1 MKIGRY
7 PVKRTYSI
15 PRAIADIA
23 SALILFVL
31 VRTTISFFDRCS
43 SIYRLAA
50 VHSEQL
56 SALQRY
62 KYLALIPVILAL
74 AATAATVVFV
84 LVSHSAPKDLTLSK
98 KNAQRYYVIL
108 ADAATLIRI
117 PALLALVEVSYYM
130 QQAML
135 VQEVSWFSIQFICD
149 ILIALIIWR
158 FTLHRINR
166 LGEDAAAAQTDE
178 GIIKVKAAG
187 TGAPKTAATTDTDES
202 TERD

>member
-7 PVKRTYSI
+7 PVKKTYSI

-31 VRTTISFFDRCS
+31 VRTTVSFFDQCD
-43 SIYRLAA
+43 SIYKLAA

-56 SALQRY
+56 DALQHY
-62 KYLALIPVILAL
+62 KYLALIPVVIAF
-74 AATAATVVFV
+74 AATAATVIFV
-84 LVSHSAPKDLTLSK
+84 LVPHREPKSITLGK
-98 KNAQRYYVIL
+98 KTAQRYYVIL

-117 PALLALVEVSYYM
+117 PVLLALVEVSYYV

-135 VQEVSWFSIQFICD
+135 VREVSYFSIQFICD

-158 FTLHRINR
+158 FTLHRMSK
-166 LGEDAAAAQTDE
+166 LGESAPAAPANE
-178 GIIKVKAAG
+178 NIVKVKAV
-187 TGAPKTAATTDTDES
+187 KSDTAEKTDTTNTT
-202 TERD
+202 TEGD